1 MTRWVTEIDALGVQ
15 PYSSG
20 SSPSIMQVYRPRL
33 RPAVARLTPVV

>member
-1 MTRWVTEIDALGVQ
+1 MTRWATEIDALGVQ

-20 SSPSIMQVYRPRL
+20 FSPSITQVYGPRI